1 MTSQLAHGAEIGSG
15 AGTSGTTEEEE
26 EAKQAEPNQYEEKL
40 KKNYEEFMA
49 IVELESK
56 KEIPM
61 PPQKSAAG
69 GALIKELF

>member
-1 MTSQLAHGAEIGSG
+1 MTSQLAHGAEIGAG
-15 AGTSGTTEEEE
+15 AGASGTTEEEE

-49 IVELESK
+49 IVERESK